1 MVYLKT
7 RNQRISLVRFICSS
21 IEMFKESICKD
32 VDKDPNEGFILSLLW
47 KMLSLFVSVGFY
59 KDVLI

>member
-1 MVYLKT
+1 
-7 RNQRISLVRFICSS
+7 
-21 IEMFKESICKD
+21 MFKESICKD